1 MLAKK
6 EFKSISSLFAYCTDT
21 YKEKGA
27 SPLSAFVIFPLSE
40 ATPAQISEIAKNRGM
55 NFSFKKTGEDIYKIS
70 LKIKSKLT
78 KFHLITNRDWWL
90 FLSDESSSGLR
101 KVLVESF
108 IGNHLSWALEAAYLD
123 TQQMKWILDD
133 ISTSFKSLFIT
144 GCKYYQL
151 GITTLQFIANGYH
164 ERYESKTLMELEDRA
179 NGTISAVKFIFKNE
193 MGKRNKVRI
202 LTQSHMILYQ
212 GNFIDFY
219 QSIVLPYAEQGLRT
233 KERYSNRERKVETR
247 GVRLYPSKIIL
258 SQPFESEEVEKLQQ
272 VLVSQYST
280 SIVYYN
286 PVLIAHST
294 DRLDG
299 SCFDLYLEDD
309 TIEIVPL
316 TRATSGAFTRLFTT
330 LMKYSPQVKEIRD
343 EKDIVL
349 H

>member
-1 MLAKK
+1 
-6 EFKSISSLFAYCTDT
+6 
-21 YKEKGA
+21 
-27 SPLSAFVIFPLSE
+27 
-40 ATPAQISEIAKNRGM
+40 
-55 NFSFKKTGEDIYKIS
+55 
-70 LKIKSKLT
+70 
-78 KFHLITNRDWWL
+78 
-90 FLSDESSSGLR
+90 
-101 KVLVESF
+101 VLVESF

-123 TQQMKWILDD
+123 TIQLKLILDEL
-133 ISTSFKSLFIT
+133 STSFKSIFIT
-144 GCKYYQL
+144 GCKFYQL
-151 GITTLQFIANGYH
+151 GVTTLQFITAGYH
-164 ERYESKTLMELEDRA
+164 EHYEKNTLIELEDRSR
-179 NGTISAVKFIFKNE
+179 GTISAVKFAFNNE
-193 MGKRNKVRI
+193 TGDRTKVRL
-202 LTQSHMILYQ
+202 LTQSHMLLYH

-219 QSIVLPYAEQGLRT
+219 QSIILPYAEQGLRT

-247 GVRLYPSKIIL
+247 GVRLYPTKIIL
-258 SQPFESEEVEKLQQ
+258 SKAFEKKEVEGLQK

-280 SIVYYN
+280 SIVYHN

-343 EKDIVL
+343 EKDVIL